1 MLKGVLR
8 KKIRSDLFD
17 NLSRTIQVVLIIAI
31 GSVAVG
37 SIVGSLALIQLDITT
52 NWLKNHPASVGLAL
66 GDKGIDQDMVDTI
79 AKFKEVEQ
87 AEAQLQ
93 TGIKW
98 RHSPAEPWRP
108 GLLYARDDYEDMK
121 LFTLTL
127 EGGDW
132 PRSKLMTVNRGFDI
146 NTGDALIM
154 SVNDKERVV
163 EIGGVT
169 WYMNFPPP
177 NFGGDPIFFT
187 TKEHFAELT
196 GEDNFT
202 YFTASVP
209 GRYQQS
215 TSEAAA
221 ARIEDRIEGEDVEV
235 YPGTSDDTKVIDPA
249 KHPAQDPVN
258 GVFLIL
264 QIMAFAALILG
275 LFLVFNTITAIISQ
289 QVPQIG
295 VLKAIGATRGQILL
309 LYYTMVFIYGLLAVL
324 ISVPLGAVAAHG
336 LRVWLVKFMEMDPG
350 PFGLSA
356 SAIIIQIAICIFAP
370 LLIATLPI
378 FKGAGITVREAIGSY
393 GLTGGGGLIDRLMAK
408 LAFLPRMTSMAISNT
423 FRNKTRLFMTEL
435 TLVGAGVLF
444 IAVMSTGASI
454 RYTFGPV
461 LFDTLRADILMSFED
476 PERFTE
482 VERVARRADPSIA
495 AVEMWAEVSGEIRLA
510 GQPEAF
516 DDRTVTMTGMPI
528 PSLIYGPQ
536 LRAGRWLEPDDTFAL
551 VMHQNQAAEIGVGV
565 NDWVTF
571 DIPTKQKVDWQVVGL
586 VNDPIDS
593 NIIIA
598 PREALLIAN
607 RQVGEGRRLY
617 IQTADTTP
625 EQDVLVAGQLRQ
637 TLEQRGLEPTAS
649 DTDTLTLLA
658 ANAIS
663 SFNIIIYLLL
673 MMAIIIAIVGGI
685 ALSGVLSINVLERR
699 VEIGILRSIGA
710 SNNAIATLFIT
721 EGILMGWLSWLI
733 AVLISVP
740 FGRGLNIGVG
750 LAVDAEMVFDYSV
763 TSVWVWFII
772 ITVLGFMASW
782 FPARGAIGVSV
793 RESLSYE

>member
-8 KKIRSDLFD
+8 KKIRSDVFD
-17 NLSRTIQVVLIIAI
+17 NLGRTIQVVLIIAI

-37 SIVGSLALIQLDITT
+37 TILGSLELIQLDITT
-52 NWLKNHPASVGLAL
+52 NWLKNNPASIGLAL

-79 AKFKEVEQ
+79 DRFKEVDK

-93 TGIKW
+93 RGIKW
-98 RHSPAEPWRP
+98 RRSTTEAWLP
-108 GLLYARDDYEDMK
+108 GLLYARDDYEAMK
-121 LFTLTL
+121 LFTLRL

-132 PRSKLMTVNRGFDI
+132 PRNKIMTVNRGFDI
-146 NTGDALIM
+146 KPGDRLIL
-154 SVNDKERVV
+154 SVNNKERVV

-187 TKEHFAELT
+187 TKEHFADLT

-209 GRYQQS
+209 GNYQES
-215 TSEAAA
+215 TSAAA
-221 ARIEDRIEGEDVEV
+221 AIRIEDRIEGEDVEV
-235 YPGTSDDTKVIDPA
+235 YPGTTDDTKVIDPS

-275 LFLVFNTITAIISQ
+275 LFLVYNTITAIISQ

-309 LYYTMVFIYGLLAVL
+309 LYYSMVFIYGLLAVL
-324 ISVPLGAVAAHG
+324 ISIPLGALAGHG
-336 LRVWLVKFMEMDPG
+336 LRVWLVNFMEMDPG
-350 PFGLSA
+350 PFDFST
-356 SAIIIQIAICIFAP
+356 SAILTQIAICIFAP

-378 FKGAGITVREAIGSY
+378 FRGAGITVREAISSY

-408 LAFLPRMTSMAISNT
+408 LSFLPRMTSMAVSNT

-435 TLVGAGVLF
+435 TLVGAGILF
-444 IAVMSTGASI
+444 IAVMSTGSSI
-454 RYTFGPV
+454 RFTFGPI
-461 LFDTLRADILMSFED
+461 LFDTLRANILLSFED

-482 VERVARRADPSIA
+482 VERLARRADPRISD
-495 AVEMWAEVSGEIRLA
+495 VEMWSEVSGEIRPA

-516 DDRTVTMTGMPI
+516 DDRNVTITGMPV
-528 PSLIYGPQ
+528 PSAIYGPQ
-536 LRAGRWLEPDDTFAL
+536 LRGGRWLTPDDTFAL
-551 VMHQNQAAEIGVGV
+551 VMHQKEAAEIGVGV

-571 DIPTKQKVDWQVVGL
+571 DIPTKQKIDWQVVGL
-586 VNDPIDS
+586 VNDPIES
-593 NIIIA
+593 KMIIA
-598 PREALLIAN
+598 PRDALLIAN
-607 RQVGEGRRLY
+607 HQVGEGSRLY
-617 IQTADTTP
+617 VKTTGTTP
-625 EQDVLVAGQLRQ
+625 EQDIEVAKRLRQ
-637 TLEQRGLEPTAS
+637 AFDQRGLDLTAS
-649 DTDTLTLLA
+649 EKDTLALLA
-658 ANAIS
+658 DDAIS

-673 MMAIIIAIVGGI
+673 MMAIIIAVVGGI
-685 ALSGVLSINVLERR
+685 ALSGVLSINVMERR

-721 EGILMGWLSWLI
+721 EGILMGWLSWLV
-733 AVLISVP
+733 AVPISVP
-740 FGRGLNIGVG
+740 FGRGLNAGVG
-750 LAVDAEMVFDYSV
+750 LAVDAEMAFDYSV
-763 TSVWVWFII
+763 TSVWIWLII
-772 ITVLGFMASW
+772 ITVLGIVASW
-782 FPARGAIGVSV
+782 FPARAAIGVSV